1 MKKYFTAAIN
11 NIYSHGDTDIFPF
24 PFENIALK
32 DKLDSVTEIL
42 DKAYEDAE
50 AYIARSTPHD
60 LSELVPVGTSGF
72 RVAAQLDPIWNALY
86 LGSVLSISE
95 AIERARL
102 PDDRVFSY
110 RLNTKTYLTGDIF
123 RRDIGWPEFVRASSA
138 AAESADYVVTC
149 DVADCYG
156 RISHHK
162 LENALLLLDAPKEVR
177 KVVMEYLSHNTATR
191 SSGLPIGG
199 PASRILAE
207 LALINSDAFLR
218 GEGVSFVRFA
228 DDYHLF
234 CKSKQDA
241 YRSLLSIS
249 RALEN
254 EGLTLQKSKTR
265 ILTRAEFKAANSVLL
280 KTDEEPRTPVDK
292 LMSLSLRY
300 DPYDANAEANYE
312 ALREAL
318 TGIDIVALLNEQ
330 IAQSKIH
337 IPTTK
342 KIVTAIG
349 HIDETAKFGAI
360 LSMLDNMSSLFPICS
375 NVFITIA
382 AVVDSLSADQRA
394 LISSR
399 IRNLYETGHE
409 VMQIPNNLAYA
420 IRVLAKDKTAIN
432 QDFLHRCYENED
444 SILVRRDIGIIFA
457 NWKNFPWL
465 SIFIKRFST
474 LNEWERRVAI
484 VASFGMKDEGRHWRR
499 HNKDRFTELE
509 KVVSEWRS
517 EKPENFQLPL

>member
-1 MKKYFTAAIN
+1 MKKYFEAAVK

-24 PFENIALK
+24 PFENLVLN
-32 DKLDSVTEIL
+32 DKIDTIVQLLEE
-42 DKAYEDAE
+42 AYVDAE
-50 AYIARSTPHD
+50 ASMARSTPHD
-60 LSELVPVGTSGF
+60 LSALIPVGTSGF

-95 AIERARL
+95 SIEKARL
-102 PDDRVFSY
+102 PDDQVFSY
-110 RLNTKTYLTGDIF
+110 RLSKDTYLIGDIF
-123 RRDIGWPEFVRASSA
+123 RRNVGWPEFVRASSA
-138 AAESADYVVTC
+138 AAENAEFIVTC

-156 RISHHK
+156 RIGHHK
-162 LENALLLLDAPKEVR
+162 LENALLLLDAPKQTRSVI
-177 KVVMEYLSHNTATR
+177 MEYLSHNTATR
-191 SSGLPIGG
+191 SSGLPVGG

-207 LALINSDAFLR
+207 LALINPDAFLR
-218 GEGVSFVRFA
+218 GEGISFLRFA

-280 KTDEEPRTPVDK
+280 KGDDEPRSPVDK

-312 ALREAL
+312 ALRDAL
-318 TGIDIVALLNEQ
+318 AGIDIVALLNEQ

-342 KIVTAIG
+342 KIVAAINL
-349 HIDETAKFGAI
+349 IEDNAKFGAI

-382 AVVDSLSADQRA
+382 SAIEGLKDEQRA
-394 LISSR
+394 MISKR
-399 IRNLYETGHE
+399 IRDLYETGHE

-420 IRVLAKDKTAIN
+420 VRVLAKDKSAAN
-432 QDFLHRCYENED
+432 QDFLHRCYEHED
-444 SILVRRDIGIIFA
+444 SIIVRRDIGLVFA
-457 NWKNFPWL
+457 NWRNFPWL
-465 SIFIKRFST
+465 SIFTKRFST

-484 VASFGMKDEGRHWRR
+484 VASFCMKDEGRHWRK
-499 HNKDRFTELE
+499 HNKDRFTAFEA
-509 KVVSEWRS
+509 VVSEWRS
-517 EKPENFQLPL
+517 GKPEQFQLPL